1 MGSLPSLR
9 LSLVRPHLVH
19 VHPLVDRL
27 LEAAL
32 LLHRNML
39 LLLLLD
45 HGGLLRVQ
53 LLLTRML
60 LLLIKTSSVPQ
71 TPKSE
76 KRKLKS

>member
-1 MGSLPSLR
+1 M
-9 LSLVRPHLVH
+9 RPELVH

-32 LLHRNML
+32 FLHRNML

-45 HGGLLRVQ
+45 HGGLLPVQ

-60 LLLIKTSSVPQ
+60 LLLVKTPSVPQ

>member
-1 MGSLPSLR
+1 M
-9 LSLVRPHLVH
+9 RPELVH

-32 LLHRNML
+32 LLHWNVLL

-71 TPKSE
+71 TSKSE

>member
-1 MGSLPSLR
+1 MRPQ
-9 LSLVRPHLVH
+9 LVY

-32 LLHRNML
+32 LLHRNVL

-45 HGGLLRVQ
+45 HVGLLRVH

-60 LLLIKTSSVPQ
+60 LLLLVKTSSVPQ

>member
-1 MGSLPSLR
+1 MRPQ
-9 LSLVRPHLVH
+9 LVY

-32 LLHRNML
+32 LLHRNV
-39 LLLLLD
+39 LLLLD
-45 HGGLLRVQ
+45 HGGLLRVH

-60 LLLIKTSSVPQ
+60 LLVKTSSVPQ
-71 TPKSE
+71 APKSE

>member
-1 MGSLPSLR
+1 M
-9 LSLVRPHLVH
+9 RPELVH

-32 LLHRNML
+32 LLHWNMLL

-60 LLLIKTSSVPQ
+60 LLIKTSSVSQ
-71 TPKSE
+71 TSKSE